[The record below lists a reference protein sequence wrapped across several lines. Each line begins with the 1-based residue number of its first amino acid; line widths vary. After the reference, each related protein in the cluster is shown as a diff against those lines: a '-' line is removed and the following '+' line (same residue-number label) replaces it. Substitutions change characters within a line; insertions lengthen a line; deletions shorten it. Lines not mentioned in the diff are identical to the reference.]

1 MQPEQKQNQTR
12 NYKETMV
19 EDNNKFTIKSAFKE
33 TFIKTGKQSQSEIS
47 GNKYQMINF
56 ESSGDKTAI
65 QCRKVNT
72 ERQIKRRCYRK
83 QTCYQQYIL

>member
-12 NYKETMV
+12 NYKETTV
-19 EDNNKFTIKSAFKE
+19 EDNNKFTIKSTFKE

-56 ESSGDKTAI
+56 ESSGDKTEI

-72 ERQIKRRCYRK
+72 KRQIKRKCNRK
-83 QTCYQQYIL
+83 QTCHQQYIL